1 MEWWLSEPHKGKKFK
16 ILLVMYLFLQINEDG
31 KVLESIPAKSQDEA
45 FGLLVDSVEHFKEQL
60 EGEVKKEPFYA
71 WDSAG
76 EMDTSIEYTE
86 DGCTWSMYWRI
97 LAIGE

>member
-1 MEWWLSEPHKGKKFK
+1 
-16 ILLVMYLFLQINEDG
+16 MYLFLQINEDG
-31 KVLESIPAKSQDEA
+31 EVLESISAKSQDEA

-71 WDSAG
+71 WSSTG
-76 EMDTSIEYTE
+76 EMNVSIEYTE
-86 DGCTWSMYWRI
+86 DESTWNMYWRI